1 MALQPPSGPAV
12 HMKAA
17 PKAARR
23 LQCDWA
29 DCTLPQ
35 FTLGGS
41 PRQFDSAKAAEAAVL
56 QYYNDE
62 EY

>member
-1 MALQPPSGPAV
+1 
-12 HMKAA
+12 MKAA
-17 PKAARR
+17 TKAARR